1 MNSDSIL
8 MQPLRT
14 IQFALAALWLYQGLV
29 PKILFQ
35 STAELQ
41 IWQNMGVSLLLA
53 KSLVGLSGLCEMLF
67 GLCFLKW
74 NRSLLLH
81 GLNIAGLGGLLLL
94 IVLTDPLQLIA
105 AFNPV
110 VMNIAM
116 LMLSVLAIQMIQ
128 QGQRETLR
136 Q

>member
-1 MNSDSIL
+1 MNSDSVL

-41 IWQNMGVSLLLA
+41 IWQNMGFSLLLA
-53 KSLVGLSGLCEMLF
+53 KSLVGLSGLCEILF

-116 LMLSVLAIQMIQ
+116 LMLFVIVIQIIQ
-128 QGQRETLR
+128 QEQREALR

>member
-1 MNSDSIL
+1 
-8 MQPLRT
+8 
-14 IQFALAALWLYQGLV
+14 
-29 PKILFQ
+29 
-35 STAELQ
+35 
-41 IWQNMGVSLLLA
+41 MGVSLLLA
-53 KSLVGLSGLCEMLF
+53 KSLVGLSGLCEILF

-81 GLNIAGLGGLLLL
+81 GLNIAGLDGLLLL

-116 LMLSVLAIQMIQ
+116 LMLSVIAIQIIQ
-128 QGQRETLR
+128 QEQREALR

>member
-1 MNSDSIL
+1 VNSDSVL

-53 KSLVGLSGLCEMLF
+53 KSLAGLSGLCEMLF

-81 GLNIAGLGGLLLL
+81 SLNIAGLGGLLLL

-116 LMLSVLAIQMIQ
+116 LMLSVIAIQIIRQ
-128 QGQRETLR
+128 EQREALR

>member
-1 MNSDSIL
+1 MNSDSVL

-53 KSLVGLSGLCEMLF
+53 KSLVGLSGLCEI
-67 GLCFLKW
+67 
-74 NRSLLLH
+74 LL
-81 GLNIAGLGGLLLL
+81 
-94 IVLTDPLQLIA
+94 
-105 AFNPV
+105 V
-110 VMNIAM
+110 VFQK
-116 LMLSVLAIQMIQ
+116 VC
-128 QGQRETLR
+128 
-136 Q
+136 